1 MLPRALSKS
10 ARIYPI
16 VRPAPRTAQRWL
28 ARAKQRP
35 TALTLYTASFG
46 YTIANA
52 QVFAANLK
60 QLGIDV
66 QITILSFSE
75 LLAKLIVKGEP
86 WDVAWL
92 PWSTWYVDPAG
103 FLLPLLSGTRY
114 EAKIDAANKVTGAAR
129 AATWAKLES
138 DLMRNDPPVA
148 VYADSSAL
156 ILLSR
161 GFGCYR
167 TVLLYDLDLAAAC
180 VRDRR

>member
-1 MLPRALSKS
+1 MLPPALSKS
-10 ARIYPI
+10 GRIYPI

-35 TALTLYTASFG
+35 TALTLYTASGFG
-46 YTIANA
+46 HSVANA

-60 QLGIDV
+60 PLGIDV
-66 QITILSFSE
+66 QFKYLSFPE

-92 PWSTWYVDPAG
+92 PWNTWYVDPAG

-114 EAKIDAANKVTGAAR
+114 EEKINAANRVTGAAR
-129 AATWAKLES
+129 TATWAKLES

-148 VYADSSAL
+148 VYAESSAL

-161 GFGCYR
+161 NFGCYR
-167 TVLLYDLDLAAAC
+167 TIPLYDLDLAAAC
-180 VRDRR
+180 KK